1 MTRRYRPFD
10 PFERGGPFE
19 PREIRIPRPPRRFWV
34 GLGLFGLALVIFFI
48 ASPIVWFFTEL
59 QWYDSL
65 GFKDVFTTRFSLQVA
80 LLIGGFA
87 IAFIYLVVNVIIP
100 LLVGFVYAWR
110 GESFDLNLAPPAIA
124 HLSALMAAFA
134 LVLAAWMWLGRY
146 DLLYAHNSDVV
157 WGAAYTDVNA
167 RLPIVTFLSGA
178 SVVLAGALVVNVWLR
193 RLWLPVTAALVWVAL
208 LLIGQIYP
216 AVVQTAFTTPNAQ
229 TYELPYI
236 NREIAGTRAAY
247 GLSNV
252 TVSNFT
258 GDQPLTLAN
267 VQNDQVTVNNL
278 RLWDFPPLKDTYEQ
292 QQTIRTYY
300 TFYDIGIDRYTINNQ
315 TTSLEI
321 SAREFDFNKLP
332 DAASPVNAV
341 DSQGLPVYVVGDI
354 PPHGQLTI
362 SQPAI
367 YFGEVTTGY
376 ALAPN
381 TNREFDYPSSPDVYT
396 SYTGTHGVPMTA
408 ANRALWSLKLG
419 DFNLLVSGQVT
430 DKTLMLYRRQIIDR
444 VGELAPFLS
453 FDSQPYVVDV
463 DGRIYWIVDAYTTGA
478 TYPYSQA
485 VPFQNGRINYIR
497 NSVKVVID
505 AYEGTAVFYVDTD

>member
-87 IAFIYLVVNVIIP
+87 LAFIYLVVNVIIALRVRAGP
-100 LLVGFVYAWR
+100 TGITDPVLGQDVSFYLLTLPFLHSVVNWALGLGFLTALLVGFVYAWR
-110 GESFDLNLAPPAIA
+110 GEAFDLNLTPPAIA
-124 HLSALMAAFA
+124 HLSALLAVFA

-178 SVVLAGALVVNVWLR
+178 GVVLAGALLVNVWLR

-267 VQNDQVTVNNL
+267 VQNDQVT
-278 RLWDFPPLKDTYEQ
+278 
-292 QQTIRTYY
+292 
-300 TFYDIGIDRYTINNQ
+300 
-315 TTSLEI
+315 
-321 SAREFDFNKLP
+321 
-332 DAASPVNAV
+332 
-341 DSQGLPVYVVGDI
+341 
-354 PPHGQLTI
+354 
-362 SQPAI
+362 
-367 YFGEVTTGY
+367 
-376 ALAPN
+376 
-381 TNREFDYPSSPDVYT
+381 
-396 SYTGTHGVPMTA
+396 
-408 ANRALWSLKLG
+408 
-419 DFNLLVSGQVT
+419 
-430 DKTLMLYRRQIIDR
+430 
-444 VGELAPFLS
+444 
-453 FDSQPYVVDV
+453 
-463 DGRIYWIVDAYTTGA
+463 
-478 TYPYSQA
+478 
-485 VPFQNGRINYIR
+485 
-497 NSVKVVID
+497 
-505 AYEGTAVFYVDTD
+505 